1 MFDQDKRDTA
11 IRLSKSRCKALICL
25 SVPQLHQGLQDR
37 IGRDLRALY
46 GQLLCEPIPDRL
58 INLVERLDRAP
69 RRSIQ

>member
-58 INLVERLDRAP
+58 IDLVEQLDRAP